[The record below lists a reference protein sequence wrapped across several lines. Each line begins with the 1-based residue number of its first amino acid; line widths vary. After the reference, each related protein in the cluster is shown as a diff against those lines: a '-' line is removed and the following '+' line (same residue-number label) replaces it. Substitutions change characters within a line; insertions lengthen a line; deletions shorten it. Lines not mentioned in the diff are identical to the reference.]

1 MSLSY
6 VVSGT
11 GSIAAG
17 RCRRAA
23 ARDEAFSA
31 SGTRVLRE
39 ARMISKTENATR
51 KKVIGFFVVAR
62 ANRNQESNAAFRRD
76 KYRR

>member
-17 RCRRAA
+17 RCHGRSARAEA
-23 ARDEAFSA
+23 ASA
-31 SGTRVLRE
+31 SGSRVLRE
-39 ARMISKTENATR
+39 AGMISKTENAMR